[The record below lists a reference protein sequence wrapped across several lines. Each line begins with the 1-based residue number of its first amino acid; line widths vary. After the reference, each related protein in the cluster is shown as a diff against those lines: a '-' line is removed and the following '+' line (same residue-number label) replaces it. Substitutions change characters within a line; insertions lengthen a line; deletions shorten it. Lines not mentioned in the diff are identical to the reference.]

1 MNKKVLMTV
10 VLAGATSLVMAQKPT
25 EGNPHSLEL
34 GMNLFN
40 VNSNVNRD
48 STADNRGVISAPKL
62 KYRYFISPNMA
73 IRFGL
78 GFDGSKKVNNF
89 LSPPNSQTT
98 GTGSQEI
105 KTSAWEVAPGIEYHF
120 AGTDRLSPYVGLSI
134 GIGGGK
140 RTETWTNYDGDGYDP
155 NFLSKVVDAPFSSL
169 NIGIL
174 AGADFYFAENFFAG
188 AEFGYLIGS
197 ETQKEESTTTSVN
210 VPGNGTQNN
219 SSSKPEGK
227 SSSSG
232 FGETAAI
239 RIGWRF

>member
-34 GMNLFN
+34 QMNLTGD
-40 VNSNVNRD
+40 VNTIV
-48 STADNRGVISAPKL
+48 APTL
-62 KYRYFISPNMA
+62 KYRYFLSSNLA
-73 IRFGL
+73 IRFGI
-78 GFDGSKKVNNF
+78 GFDGSKEENNV
-89 LSPPNSQTT
+89 LGENSL
-98 GTGSQEI
+98 GTEGIGTQEI

-140 RTETWTNYDGDGYDP
+140 YTETWTNFDGATGQYDE
-155 NFLSKVVDAPFSSL
+155 FLLSAEVDAPFSSL

-174 AGADFYFAENFFAG
+174 AGADFYVAENFFLG

-197 ETQKEESTTTSVN
+197 ETQKEGSVSESRN
-210 VPGNGTQNN
+210 VPGLGTVNGTA
-219 SSSKPEGK
+219 KIPEQK
-227 SSSSG
+227 SSSNG

-239 RIGWRF
+239 RLGWRF